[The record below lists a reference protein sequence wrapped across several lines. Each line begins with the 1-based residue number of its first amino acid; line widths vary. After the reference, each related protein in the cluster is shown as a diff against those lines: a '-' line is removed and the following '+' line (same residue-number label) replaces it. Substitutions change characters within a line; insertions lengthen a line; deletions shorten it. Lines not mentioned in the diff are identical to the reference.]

1 MNPTPQPKHSK
12 RTAHDAAVPWRC
24 ACRLTM
30 TETTRNAWQSLSFA
44 AAVAPPE
51 AFTGQSSRP
60 KHACLMLTDNAP
72 QPICYPE
79 RNTLAPQAR
88 CGMRHIAYLYALG
101 SLLYDKPIKAHQAS
115 QEILNEPIFQIALLF
130 LESLKMAFLAPW
142 SLKAASGAQKLR
154 LSDAG
159 SCVAHS
165 STTSP
170 LIATQ
175 KQAQR

>member
-1 MNPTPQPKHSK
+1 MALENAEAPCCEHEAPKESG
-12 RTAHDAAVPWRC
+12 
-24 ACRLTM
+24 
-30 TETTRNAWQSLSFA
+30 SLSK
-44 AAVAPPE
+44 PD
-51 AFTGQSSRP
+51 
-60 KHACLMLTDNAP
+60 DNS
-72 QPICYPE
+72 I
-79 RNTLAPQAR
+79 N
-88 CGMRHIAYLYALG
+88 GMVPG
-101 SLLYDKPIKAHQAS
+101 VKASGAS